1 MKNIFVEGTFPV
13 AIKVLD
19 GQTELKI
26 KDFKLRSLTVEES
39 LDIQT
44 ATLGKKYI
52 GVVELCGATDLID
65 ADGKVHTLEYDAFIN
80 SSTQNLR
87 YLENKKVELD
97 AKESAED

>member
-1 MKNIFVEGTFPV
+1 MELFVEGEFPV

-19 GQTELKI
+19 GQTEHKI
-26 KDFKLRSLTVEES
+26 KKFKLRSLTVEES

-44 ATLGKKYI
+44 AAVGKKYI

-65 ADGKVHTLEYDAFIN
+65 ADGNIHALEYDAFIN
-80 SSTQNLR
+80 SSSQNVR
-87 YLENKKVELD
+87 YLENKKFELD

>member
-1 MKNIFVEGTFPV
+1 MEIFVEGIFPV

-19 GQTELKI
+19 GQTEHKI
-26 KDFKLRSLTVEES
+26 KNFKLRSLTVEES

-44 ATLGKKYI
+44 SAGGKKYV

-65 ADGKVHTLEYDAFIN
+65 ADGKIHALEYDAFIK
-80 SSTQNLR
+80 SSSQNVR
-87 YLENKKVELD
+87 YLENKRIELD